1 MFEYVYIIF
10 NHDKKVKIKMD
21 WREKLFGKVL
31 VRCESGTQ
39 NGQFEN
45 ISTLEALSDCVEE
58 GDGAVC
64 GIYFSFANI
73 SDASDDFG
81 VRLEEVYKR
90 VHPRLKVVQVVLWAH
105 VGTPE
110 GPVEREAGFRRSLME
125 KPWFAVPFH
134 DVDTK
139 RRLTQ
144 KYSIAVGVPTLV
156 IRGRHVR
163 DQLLDDP
170 RGDRFPWPAPPL
182 QEVLRGVQLQGDGES
197 KLYEELP
204 ADAVRVF
211 YFAAH
216 WCPPCRSFSP
226 GLCAA
231 LSAVRK
237 RRAKYA
243 NTQLILVSSDRS
255 EQSYNRTVQSV
266 SAVGALSVPWSSGE
280 ARLAMPAALGV
291 AGIPALVITDG
302 TGKILTANGR
312 NHLAADPHGF
322 NFPWAQRPVSVLT
335 EQALLKMARHPAVV
349 LFIDDEDTEIEFAE
363 SVLTPSAESYYEEC
377 SIQYPGFCPY
387 QNSSDD
393 ETMDFDYPTS
403 RHSRMKKKPFKH
415 VMFYIGIDGTDSAD
429 MLREH
434 IGLDDAV
441 PLLTSIDF
449 PKQKLVTMKYGDEI
463 TTDSVQN
470 FVDAYLSG
478 NVDFK
483 PLKPYTEKC

>member
-1 MFEYVYIIF
+1 
-10 NHDKKVKIKMD
+10 MD

-31 VRCESGTQ
+31 VKCESAGTQ
-39 NGQFEN
+39 KGQFEFVP
-45 ISTLEALSDCVEE
+45 TLEGLGDCVED
-58 GDGAVC
+58 GDGSVC

-73 SDASDDFG
+73 SDTSDDFG
-81 VRLEEVYKR
+81 VRLEEIYKI
-90 VHPRLKVVQVVLWAH
+90 VQPRLKVVQVVLWAH

-110 GPVEREAGFRRSLME
+110 GPVEREAGFRKSLTG

-156 IRGRHVR
+156 IRGRGVR
-163 DQLLDDP
+163 DALLSDP
-170 RGDRFPWPAPPL
+170 LGERFPWPAPPL
-182 QEVLRGVQLQGDGES
+182 HEVLRGVHLEGDKDS
-197 KLYEELP
+197 KLYEKLA
-204 ADAVRVF
+204 ADTVRVF

-216 WCPPCRSFSP
+216 WCPPCRAFSP
-226 GLCAA
+226 SLCAA
-231 LSAVRK
+231 LTAVRK

-255 EQSYNRTVQSV
+255 EQSFNRTVQSV
-266 SAVGALSVPWSSGE
+266 SGVGALSVPWSAPE
-280 ARLAMPAALGV
+280 ARVALAAALSV
-291 AGIPALVITDG
+291 AGIPALIITDG
-302 TGKILTANGR
+302 AGKVLTSNGRQHLTA
-312 NHLAADPHGF
+312 DPLGY

-349 LFIDDEDTEIEFAE
+349 LFIDDEDSEIEFAE

-403 RHSRMKKKPFKH
+403 KHSRVKKKSFKH
-415 VMFYIGIDGTDSAD
+415 TMFYIGVDGADSAD

-441 PLLTSIDF
+441 PLLTVIDF

-478 NVDFK
+478 NADFK
-483 PLKPYTEKC
+483 PLKPYSEKC

>member
-1 MFEYVYIIF
+1 
-10 NHDKKVKIKMD
+10 MD

-31 VRCESGTQ
+31 VRCDSGTQ
-39 NGQFEN
+39 NGQFDN
-45 ISTLEALSDCVEE
+45 VATLEALSDCVEE
-58 GDGAVC
+58 GEGTVC

-73 SDASDDFG
+73 SDSSDDFG
-81 VRLEEVYKR
+81 VRLEEIYNR

-110 GPVEREAGFRRSLME
+110 GPVEREAGFRKSLTG

-134 DVDTK
+134 DVDIK

-163 DQLLDDP
+163 DALLDDP
-170 RGDRFPWPAPPL
+170 LGERFPWPAPPL
-182 QEVLRGVQLQGDGES
+182 QEVLRGVELQGEGEARR
-197 KLYEELP
+197 YEDLP
-204 ADAVRVF
+204 VDALRVF

-216 WCPPCRSFSP
+216 WCPPCRAFAPS
-226 GLCAA
+226 LCTA

-237 RRAKYA
+237 RRSKYA
-243 NTQLILVSSDRS
+243 STQLILVSSDRS

-266 SAVGALSVPWSSGE
+266 SGAGALSVPWCASE
-280 ARLAMPAALGV
+280 ARATLPAALSV
-291 AGIPALVITDG
+291 AGIPALVIADAA
-302 TGKILTANGR
+302 GKILTANGR
-312 NHLAADPHGF
+312 HHLAGDPLGL
-322 NFPWAQRPVSVLT
+322 NFPWGQRAVSVLT

-349 LFIDDEDTEIEFAE
+349 LFIDDEDSEIEFAE

-393 ETMDFDYPTS
+393 ETMDFDYPTTKN
-403 RHSRMKKKPFKH
+403 SRMKKKTFKH

-434 IGLDDAV
+434 ICLDDAV
-441 PLLTSIDF
+441 PLLTAIDF
-449 PKQKLVTMKYGDEI
+449 PKQKMVTMKYGDEI

-478 NVDFK
+478 NADFK
-483 PLKPYTEKC
+483 PLKPYSDRC

>member
-1 MFEYVYIIF
+1 MEPAGKKNKLYRPII
-10 NHDKKVKIKMD
+10 KKITKMD
-21 WREKLFGKVL
+21 WREKLFGKSL
-31 VRCESGTQ
+31 VKCDSAGTQ
-39 NGQFEN
+39 NGQFQN
-45 ISTLEALSDCVEE
+45 IPTLEALSDCVEDGE
-58 GDGAVC
+58 GAVC

-73 SDASDDFG
+73 SDTSDDFG
-81 VRLEEVYKR
+81 VRLEEVFRR
-90 VHPRLKVVQVVLWAH
+90 VQPRLQVVQVVLWAH

-110 GPVEREAGFRRSLME
+110 GFQDREAGFRQSLTG

-163 DQLLDDP
+163 DALLDDP
-170 RGDRFPWPAPPL
+170 LGEKFPWPAPPL
-182 QEVLRGVQLQGDGES
+182 HEVLRGVELQGEDGG
-197 KLYEELP
+197 KLYEDLP

-216 WCPPCRSFSP
+216 WCPPCRAFSP
-226 GLCAA
+226 GLCSAVA
-231 LSAVRK
+231 AVRK
-237 RRAKYA
+237 RRTKYA

-255 EQSYNRTVQSV
+255 EPSYNRTVQSV
-266 SAVGALSVPWSSGE
+266 SSVEALSVPWSAAE
-280 ARLAMPAALGV
+280 ARASLPSALGV
-291 AGIPALVITDG
+291 GGIPALVITDA

-312 NHLAADPHGF
+312 QHLAADPLGL

-335 EQALLKMARHPAVV
+335 ELTLLKMARHPAVV
-349 LFIDDEDTEIEFAE
+349 LFIDEQDSEIEFAE

-403 RHSRMKKKPFKH
+403 RHSRSKKKPFKH
-415 VMFYIGIDGTDSAD
+415 VMFCIGIDGTDCAD

-434 IGLDDAV
+434 ICLDDAV
-441 PLLTSIDF
+441 PLLTAIDF
-449 PKQKLVTMKYGDEI
+449 PKLRMVTMRFGDEI

-478 NVDFK
+478 NADFK
-483 PLKPYTEKC
+483 PLQPYS

>member
-1 MFEYVYIIF
+1 M
-10 NHDKKVKIKMD
+10 DLKKKRITSKMD
-21 WREKLFGKVL
+21 WREKLFGRVL
-31 VRCESGTQ
+31 VKCDSPGTQ
-39 NGQFEN
+39 NGKFEN
-45 ISTLEALSDCVEE
+45 VPTLGALADCVEDGE
-58 GDGAVC
+58 GAVC

-73 SDASDDFG
+73 SDTSDDFG

-90 VHPRLKVVQVVLWAH
+90 VYPRLKVVEVVLWAH

-110 GPVEREAGFRRSLME
+110 GPVEREAGFRRSLTG

-156 IRGRHVR
+156 IRGRAVR
-163 DQLLDDP
+163 DALLKDP
-170 RGDRFPWPAPPL
+170 KGERFPWPAPPL
-182 QEVLRGVQLQGDGES
+182 DEVLRGVELEGEE
-197 KLYEELP
+197 KRKYEDLP
-204 ADAVRVF
+204 PDAVRVF

-226 GLCAA
+226 SLCAA

-243 NTQLILVSSDRS
+243 NTQLIVVSSDRS
-255 EQSYNRTVQSV
+255 EQSYARTLASLS
-266 SAVGALSVPWSSGE
+266 SANALAIPWSASD
-280 ARLAMPAALGV
+280 ARLTLPTALGV
-291 AGIPALVITDG
+291 AGIPALVITDAN
-302 TGKILTANGR
+302 GKVLTANGR
-312 NHLAADPHGF
+312 QHLAADPLGL
-322 NFPWAQRPVSVLT
+322 NFPWAQRPVSVLN

-349 LFIDDEDTEIEFAE
+349 LFIDDEDSEIEFSE

-393 ETMDFDYPTS
+393 ETMDFDYTTTKTS
-403 RHSRMKKKPFKH
+403 SRTRKKSFKH
-415 VMFYIGIDGTDSAD
+415 VMFYIGVDGTDSAD
-429 MLREH
+429 MIREH

-441 PLLTSIDF
+441 PLLTAIDF
-449 PKQKLVTMKYGDEI
+449 PKQRMVTMKYGDEI

-470 FVDAYLSG
+470 FVDAFLSG
-478 NVDFK
+478 NADFK
-483 PLKPYTEKC
+483 PLKPYSEKC

>member
-1 MFEYVYIIF
+1 
-10 NHDKKVKIKMD
+10 MD
-21 WREKLFGKVL
+21 WREKLFGRVL
-31 VRCESGTQ
+31 VKCDSPGTQ
-39 NGQFEN
+39 NGKFEN
-45 ISTLEALSDCVEE
+45 IQTLVALSDCVEE

-81 VRLEEVYKR
+81 VRLEQLYRSVY
-90 VHPRLKVVQVVLWAH
+90 PRLKVVEVVLWAH

-110 GPVEREAGFRRSLME
+110 GPVEREAGFRRTLTG

-144 KYSIAVGVPTLV
+144 KSSIAVGVPTLV
-156 IRGRHVR
+156 IRGRAMR
-163 DQLLDDP
+163 DALLSDP
-170 RGDRFPWPAPPL
+170 AGERFPWPAPPL
-182 QEVLRGVQLQGDGES
+182 NELLRGVQLQGEQS
-197 KLYEELP
+197 KSYEELP
-204 ADAVRVF
+204 ADAIRVF

-216 WCPPCRSFSP
+216 WCPPCRSFAPS
-226 GLCAA
+226 LCST

-237 RRAKYA
+237 RRSKYA

-255 EQSYNRTVQSV
+255 EQSFKRTVASV
-266 SAVGALSVPWSSGE
+266 SAAGALAVPWSASE
-280 ARLAMPAALGV
+280 SRTALPAALGV

-302 TGKILTANGR
+302 EGKVLTSNGR
-312 NHLAADPHGF
+312 QHLAADPTGL
-322 NFPWAQRPVSVLT
+322 NFPWGQRPVSVVT

-349 LFIDDEDTEIEFAE
+349 LFIDDEDSEMEFAE
-363 SVLTPSAESYYEEC
+363 SVLAPAAESYYEEC

-393 ETMDFDYPTS
+393 ETMDFDYSTTKS
-403 RHSRMKKKPFKH
+403 SKIKKKSFRH
-415 VMFYIGIDGTDSAD
+415 VMFFIGIDGTDSAD
-429 MLREH
+429 MIREH

-441 PLLTSIDF
+441 PMLTAIDF
-449 PKQKLVTMKYGDEI
+449 PKQRMVSMKFGDEI

-470 FVDAYLSG
+470 FVDAFLSG
-478 NVDFK
+478 NAEFK
-483 PLKPYTEKC
+483 PLKPYSDKC

>member
-1 MFEYVYIIF
+1 
-10 NHDKKVKIKMD
+10 MD

-31 VRCESGTQ
+31 VKCDSPGTQ

-45 ISTLEALSDCVEE
+45 VPTLEALGDCVEDGE
-58 GDGAVC
+58 GAVC

-73 SDASDDFG
+73 SDTSDDFG
-81 VRLEEVYKR
+81 VRLEDVYKK
-90 VHPRLKVVQVVLWAH
+90 VDPRLKVVQVVLWAH

-110 GPVEREAGFRRSLME
+110 GPVEREAGFRRSLTG

-134 DVDTK
+134 DVDIK

-156 IRGRHVR
+156 IRGRPVR
-163 DQLLDDP
+163 DALLNDP
-170 RGDRFPWPAPPL
+170 GGERFPWPAPPL
-182 QEVLRGVQLQGDGES
+182 QDVLRGVQLQGEAGS
-197 KLYEELP
+197 KLFEELP
-204 ADAVRVF
+204 GDTVKVF

-216 WCPPCRSFSP
+216 WCPPCRTFAPS
-226 GLCAA
+226 LCNA
-231 LSAVRK
+231 LAAVRK
-237 RRAKYA
+237 RRAKYT

-255 EQSYNRTVQSV
+255 EQSYKRTVSSV
-266 SAVGALSVPWSSGE
+266 SAAGALAVPWAATE
-280 ARLAMPAALGV
+280 ARLALPTALGV
-291 AGIPALVITDG
+291 AGIPALVLTDSN
-302 TGKILTANGR
+302 GKVITANGR
-312 NHLAADPHGF
+312 QHLAADPLGL
-322 NFPWAQRPVSVLT
+322 NFPWGQRPVSLLT

-349 LFIDDEDTEIEFAE
+349 LFIDDEDAEIEFSE

-393 ETMDFDYPTS
+393 ETMDFDYTTS
-403 RHSRMKKKPFKH
+403 RSRVKKKSFKH

-441 PLLTSIDF
+441 PLLTAIDF
-449 PKQKLVTMKYGDEI
+449 PKQRMVTMKYGDEI

-478 NVDFK
+478 NSDFK
-483 PLKPYTEKC
+483 PLKPYSEKC

>member
-1 MFEYVYIIF
+1 
-10 NHDKKVKIKMD
+10 MD
-21 WREKLFGKVL
+21 WREKLFGRAL
-31 VRCESGTQ
+31 VKCDAPGTQ
-39 NGQFEN
+39 NGKFEN
-45 ISTLEALSDCVEE
+45 VPTLEALADCVEE

-81 VRLEEVYKR
+81 VRLEQVYKA
-90 VHPRLKVVQVVLWAH
+90 VHPRLKVVEVVLWAH

-110 GPVEREAGFRRSLME
+110 GPVEREAGFRRTLTG

-156 IRGRHVR
+156 IRGRGVR
-163 DQLLDDP
+163 DALLSDP
-170 RGDRFPWPAPPL
+170 TGEGFPWPAPPL
-182 QEVLRGVQLQGDGES
+182 NEVLRGIQLQGEQS
-197 KLYEELP
+197 KLYEELS
-204 ADAVRVF
+204 ANAIRVF

-216 WCPPCRSFSP
+216 WCPPCRSFAPS
-226 GLCAA
+226 LCST

-255 EQSYNRTVQSV
+255 EQSFKRTVASV
-266 SAVGALSVPWSSGE
+266 AAGGALAVPWSATE
-280 ARLAMPAALGV
+280 ARTALPAALGV
-291 AGIPALVITDG
+291 AGIPALVITDAV
-302 TGKILTANGR
+302 GKLLTSNGR
-312 NHLAADPHGF
+312 QHLAADPTGL
-322 NFPWAQRPVSVLT
+322 NFPWGQRAVSVLT

-349 LFIDDEDTEIEFAE
+349 LFIDDEDSEIEFAE
-363 SVLTPSAESYYEEC
+363 SVLMPAAESYYEEC

-393 ETMDFDYPTS
+393 ESMDFDYSTTKS
-403 RHSRMKKKPFKH
+403 SKIKKKSFKH
-415 VMFYIGIDGTDSAD
+415 VMFFIGIEGSDSAD
-429 MLREH
+429 MIREH

-441 PLLTSIDF
+441 PMLTAIDF
-449 PKQKLVTMKYGDEI
+449 PKQRMVTMKFGDEI

-470 FVDAYLSG
+470 FVDAFLSG
-478 NVDFK
+478 NAEFK
-483 PLKPYTEKC
+483 PLKPYSDKC

>member
-1 MFEYVYIIF
+1 
-10 NHDKKVKIKMD
+10 MD

-31 VRCESGTQ
+31 VKCESGDE
-39 NGQFEN
+39 NGKFEN
-45 ISTLEALSDCVEE
+45 VPTLEALSDCVED
-58 GDGAVC
+58 GDGVVC

-73 SDASDDFG
+73 SDSSDDFG
-81 VRLEEVYKR
+81 VRLEDVYKK

-110 GPVEREAGFRRSLME
+110 GPVEREAGFRKSLTS
-125 KPWFAVPFH
+125 KPWYAVPFH

-156 IRGRHVR
+156 IKGRPVR
-163 DQLLDDP
+163 DALLDDP
-170 RGDRFPWPAPPL
+170 SGERFPWPAPPL
-182 QEVLRGVQLQGDGES
+182 NEVLRGVELEGEGDR
-197 KLYEELP
+197 KLYEDLP
-204 ADAVRVF
+204 ADALRVF

-216 WCPPCRSFSP
+216 WCPPCRAFAPS
-226 GLCAA
+226 LCAA

-255 EQSYNRTVQSV
+255 EQSYKRTVQSV
-266 SAVGALSVPWSSGE
+266 SGAGALCVPWGASEPRAS
-280 ARLAMPAALGV
+280 LPAALAV
-291 AGIPALVITDG
+291 AGIPALVIADSSG
-302 TGKILTANGR
+302 TVLTANGR
-312 NHLAADPHGF
+312 HHLAADPLGL
-322 NFPWAQRPVSVLT
+322 NFPWAQRAVSVLT

-349 LFIDDEDTEIEFAE
+349 LFVDDEDSEIEFAE

-393 ETMDFDYPTS
+393 ETMDFDYPTTKT
-403 RHSRMKKKPFKH
+403 RMKRKPFKH
-415 VMFYIGIDGTDSAD
+415 VMFYIGIDGTDCGD

-434 IGLDDAV
+434 ISLDDAV
-441 PLLTSIDF
+441 PLLTAIDF

-478 NVDFK
+478 NADFK
-483 PLKPYTEKC
+483 PLKPYSEKC

>member
-1 MFEYVYIIF
+1 
-10 NHDKKVKIKMD
+10 MD
-21 WREKLFGKVL
+21 WREKLFGRFL
-31 VRCESGTQ
+31 VKCDSPGTK
-39 NGQFEN
+39 NGKFEN
-45 ISTLEALSDCVEE
+45 VATLEALSDCVEDGE
-58 GDGAVC
+58 GAVC

-73 SDASDDFG
+73 SDTSDDFG

-90 VHPRLKVVQVVLWAH
+90 VFPRLKVVEVVLWAH

-110 GPVEREAGFRRSLME
+110 GPVEREAGFRRSLTG

-144 KYSIAVGVPTLV
+144 KYSIAVGIPTLV
-156 IRGRHVR
+156 IRGRAVR
-163 DQLLDDP
+163 DALLSDP
-170 RGDRFPWPAPPL
+170 SGERFPWPAPPL
-182 QEVLRGVQLQGDGES
+182 DEVLRGVELDGENK
-197 KLYEELP
+197 KLYEQLP
-204 ADAVRVF
+204 LDAVRVF

-216 WCPPCRSFSP
+216 WCPPCRSFAPS
-226 GLCAA
+226 LCAA

-237 RRAKYA
+237 RRSKYA

-255 EQSYNRTVQSV
+255 EQSYARTVASL
-266 SAVGALSVPWSSGE
+266 SSGNALAIPWSASE
-280 ARLAMPAALGV
+280 ARLALPAALGV

-302 TGKILTANGR
+302 TGKVLTSNGR
-312 NHLAADPHGF
+312 QNLAADPMGL
-322 NFPWAQRPVSVLT
+322 NFPWAPRPVSVLT

-349 LFIDDEDTEIEFAE
+349 LFIDDEDSEIEFSE

-393 ETMDFDYPTS
+393 ETMDFDYSTTKS
-403 RHSRMKKKPFKH
+403 STRKKKSFKH

-429 MLREH
+429 MIREH

-441 PLLTSIDF
+441 PLLTAIDF
-449 PKQKLVTMKYGDEI
+449 PKQRMVTMRNGDEI

-470 FVDAYLSG
+470 FVDAFLSG
-478 NVDFK
+478 NADFK
-483 PLKPYTEKC
+483 PLKPYSEKC